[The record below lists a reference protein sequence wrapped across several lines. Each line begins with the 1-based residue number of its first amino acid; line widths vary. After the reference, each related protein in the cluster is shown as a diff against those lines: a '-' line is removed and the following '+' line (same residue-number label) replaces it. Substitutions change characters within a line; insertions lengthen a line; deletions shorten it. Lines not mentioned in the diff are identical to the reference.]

1 MKKLF
6 LLLSLSLTICMG
18 IQAQDKKLKIHSV
31 NLGFGGFSIKNKY
44 SEGGGAMLLGDFT
57 TSYHK
62 NLFGISLFTGAEIGI
77 IGKSHYSFSQVGLL
91 YGRELKINKWFG
103 FEAFAGIG
111 TYNQVSESSEIMDGN
126 AIAFPFKINAKFILY
141 EGFGLGLNTNYS
153 INKINNN
160 FSANILIF
168 YNLN

>member
-18 IQAQDKKLKIHSV
+18 IQAQDKKVKIHSV
-31 NLGFGGFSIKNKY
+31 DLGIGGFSIKNKY
-44 SEGGGAMLLGDFT
+44 SEGGGAMLLGDLT
-57 TSYHK
+57 ASYSK
-62 NLFGISLFTGAEIGI
+62 NLIGLSLFTGAEIGI
-77 IGKSHYSFSQVGLL
+77 IGKSHYSFSQVSLL

-160 FSANILIF
+160 YSANILIF

>member
-1 MKKLF
+1 MKNLF
-6 LLLSLSLTICMG
+6 LLLLTLSICLG

-31 NLGFGGFSIKNKY
+31 NLGLGGFSIKNKY
-44 SEGGGAMLLGDFT
+44 SEGGGVMLLGDLT

-62 NLFGISLFTGAEIGI
+62 NLIGLSLFTGAEIGI
-77 IGKSHYSFSQVGLL
+77 IGKSNYTFNQVSLL
-91 YGRELKINKWFG
+91 YGRELKINKWFS

-111 TYNQVSESSEIMDGN
+111 NYNQVSESSEIMNGN
-126 AIAFPFKINAKFILY
+126 AIAYPFKINTKFILH
-141 EGFGLGLNTNYS
+141 EGIGLGLNANYI